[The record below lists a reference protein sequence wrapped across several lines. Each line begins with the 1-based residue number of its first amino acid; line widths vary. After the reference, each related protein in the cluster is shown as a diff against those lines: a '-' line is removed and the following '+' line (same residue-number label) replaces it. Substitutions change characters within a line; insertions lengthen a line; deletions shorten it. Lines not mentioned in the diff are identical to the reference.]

1 MVVSQSRRK
10 LSTDLKEPSSKGN
23 IEELIK
29 ILEYLNYEATIA
41 LNGVDPALV
50 FQ

>member
-1 MVVSQSRRK
+1 MSNEV
-10 LSTDLKEPSSKGN
+10 KEPTSEGEIKD
-23 IEELIK
+23 IIK

>member
-1 MVVSQSRRK
+1 M
-10 LSTDLKEPSSKGN
+10 STDLKEPTSKGD
-23 IEELIK
+23 IAELIK
-29 ILEYLNYEATIA
+29 ILEYLNYEATIS

>member
-1 MVVSQSRRK
+1 MV
-10 LSTDLKEPSSKGN
+10 TDLKEPESKDK
-23 IEELIK
+23 IQDLIA
-29 ILEYLNYEATIA
+29 ILEYLNYEATIN